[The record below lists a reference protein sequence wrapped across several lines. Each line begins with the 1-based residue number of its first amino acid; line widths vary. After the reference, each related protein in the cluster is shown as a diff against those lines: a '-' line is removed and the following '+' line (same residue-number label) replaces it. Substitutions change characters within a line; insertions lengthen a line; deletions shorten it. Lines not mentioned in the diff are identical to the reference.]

1 MKKFVLFLLATLCTL
16 ALASGCS
23 LGGGSSTESSAP
35 ASDSTTSE
43 ITESQKEPSNDS
55 SEETSEEDS
64 NSSPEDSST
73 PDNSSEED
81 SSSPDDGGSTPDDP
95 THNELCHFSEW
106 ELTTEVSCSADGEM
120 TRYCLE
126 SAAHVE
132 TKKIPK
138 RPHDFGNN
146 GLCKCGSSP
155 TFSNLPNSGYVDP
168 TDTIETFISEEIGSK
183 KVHVLTVDQ
192 PYSAV
197 TDKFGEFWFQYS
209 VPRAG
214 QYAVVSHKNP
224 NGLTVE
230 RYDANAFYVNPA
242 PLSGR
247 IMDDGN
253 FVSTVSV
260 DEVHYHDQWLTVG
273 CIKGTQSGQKVTF
286 SIVRVEEASWK
297 PSNIYE
303 DIYAK
308 QINGVKAPNG
318 AQGTKPIEVP
328 YDSTGIYYNQQT
340 GWYHMSSGE
349 VIYAAITKKAER
361 QFGGGTIAFTD
372 LLSVGSAQNFRIQ
385 HSTLPTGDYLIYN
398 YAAMIMADPTLE
410 GVSYNENSYEAQV
423 NKDGL
428 YPVTQELHDFL
439 VSHAKNH
446 QPATA
451 PDAGHKE
458 NAWLSV
464 CYYYKALTPGS
475 QENPFEITQTG
486 TFTATRYN
494 MFKPVYYTF
503 KPAING
509 TSALSA
515 YVLSVATDGV
525 TLNLYGQQYQNKDGN
540 FGIQSIIFEANPAL
554 GVTFMFSTV
563 DASLMEFEVSIT
575 PLENVTLG
583 LGESTL
589 QPITV
594 LDTEG
599 VATYQICYAYTA
611 TENGT
616 LTLSSNNRDAV
627 LSLDTSSLDQDYVSV
642 EVIAGQTVIVYV
654 KTSDGSSVD
663 VNLTFTAA

>member
-1 MKKFVLFLLATLCTL
+1 MKSLKKLTLTLLALLSTL
-16 ALASGCS
+16 AIAGGCD
-23 LGGGSSTESSAP
+23 LTGFNPAGSS
-35 ASDSTTSE
+35 STTSNS
-43 ITESQKEPSNDS
+43 IESNAPTSDS
-55 SEETSEEDS
+55 ESES
-64 NSSPEDSST
+64 NSES
-73 PDNSSEED
+73 NSDET
-81 SSSPDDGGSTPDDP
+81 PDDGGETPDDGGETP
-95 THNELCHFSEW
+95 DDGGETPDDGGETPDDGGETPDDGGETPDDSTHNELCDFSEW
-106 ELTTEVSCSADGEM
+106 TLTTDVSCKADGEM

-126 SAAHVE
+126 DESHTE
-132 TKKIPK
+132 TQVIPR

-155 TFSNLPNSGYVDP
+155 AFTNLPNSGYVDP
-168 TDTIETFISEEIGSK
+168 PDTIETFISEEIGSK
-183 KVHVLTVDQ
+183 KVHILTVDQ

-286 SIVRVEEASWK
+286 SILRVEEASWK

-328 YDSTGIYYNQQT
+328 YDSTGIYYNNQT

-385 HSTLPTGDYLIYN
+385 HSTLPTGD
-398 YAAMIMADPTLE
+398 
-410 GVSYNENSYEAQV
+410 
-423 NKDGL
+423 
-428 YPVTQELHDFL
+428 
-439 VSHAKNH
+439 
-446 QPATA
+446 
-451 PDAGHKE
+451 
-458 NAWLSV
+458 
-464 CYYYKALTPGS
+464 
-475 QENPFEITQTG
+475 
-486 TFTATRYN
+486 
-494 MFKPVYYTF
+494 
-503 KPAING
+503 
-509 TSALSA
+509 
-515 YVLSVATDGV
+515 
-525 TLNLYGQQYQNKDGN
+525 
-540 FGIQSIIFEANPAL
+540 
-554 GVTFMFSTV
+554 
-563 DASLMEFEVSIT
+563 
-575 PLENVTLG
+575 
-583 LGESTL
+583 
-589 QPITV
+589 
-594 LDTEG
+594 
-599 VATYQICYAYTA
+599 
-611 TENGT
+611 
-616 LTLSSNNRDAV
+616 
-627 LSLDTSSLDQDYVSV
+627 
-642 EVIAGQTVIVYV
+642 
-654 KTSDGSSVD
+654 
-663 VNLTFTAA
+663 